1 MTQTLEQ
8 ELLISLT
15 LHNFSAE
22 TLKEFAQKIVKP
34 YFSGNLNQALR
45 SLMEKTLTEEAI
57 LHQAL
62 KPTGKMEPG
71 RFTDGFKV
79 ASP

>member
-15 LHNFSAE
+15 LHNFPAE

-34 YFSGNLNQALR
+34 YFGGNLNQAIK
-45 SLMEKTLTEEAI
+45 SLMEKTVTEEAI

-62 KPTGKMEPG
+62 KNSKMAPG
-71 RFTDGFKV
+71 RFTDEFEV